1 MNIQNMMNPIPEEE
15 ELQQAIKR
23 GYLIVTSSQP
33 APDGLVLAAKAK
45 LNLTSSASAT
55 PENLWAYH
63 VPGRGPKCEQL
74 FEEGFNFP
82 KNRFLT
88 HLLGRPYSATAAE
101 TYTQRAFITVYNP
114 RPLPP
119 VQAGGDNVLIWRTFE
134 KPLNATNGFFR
145 VVAGSSSM
153 GEADYIEIQDNQV
166 LILDGER
173 IIQYSQGGSGL
184 GQYKLVRK
192 SPKDI

>member
-1 MNIQNMMNPIPEEE
+1 MNIQNMMNPRPEEE
-15 ELQQAIKR
+15 ELQEAIKR

-33 APDGLVLAAKAK
+33 APDGLVLAAKAE
-45 LNLTSSASAT
+45 LYLTSAASASSS
-55 PENLWAYH
+55 NLWAYH

-74 FEEGFNFP
+74 FEEGFDFP

-88 HLLGRPYSATAAE
+88 YLLGRPYTATAAE
-101 TYTQRAFITVYNP
+101 TYTQRAFVTVYNP
-114 RPLPP
+114 KPLPP
-119 VQAGGDNVLIWRTFE
+119 VRAGDDNVLIWRTFD

-145 VVAGSSSM
+145 VVVGSSGM
-153 GEADYIEIQDNQV
+153 GEADYIEIQDNQA

-192 SPKDI
+192 SSKDI